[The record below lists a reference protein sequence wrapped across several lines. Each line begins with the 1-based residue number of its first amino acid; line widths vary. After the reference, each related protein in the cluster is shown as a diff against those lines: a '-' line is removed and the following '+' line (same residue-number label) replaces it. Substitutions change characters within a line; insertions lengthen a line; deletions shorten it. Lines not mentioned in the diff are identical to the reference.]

1 MARGKSTKRGGGSG
15 KGRGKKSGESSGRLQ
30 SILNRGYSESAAQIN
45 KLSDISQSLRADP
58 RALDRKVDDVRF
70 VLRSMQERQ
79 RGITNEIGMV
89 RDEMEEELR
98 TLYRIISQFTNL
110 KDSPTLKRAATTAD
124 IAAGLGKSG
133 DIIYLPESDMK
144 LDEVDK
150 KDGVSIDPA
159 TKSKN
164 KGGNAVAFD
173 KSVKITPGEEYE
185 VAQSVVGE
193 LRAEKAIVNRNK
205 LQGALSKAIKKLQEA
220 DREANKIQMMGAGMM
235 FASDNS
241 GMAESVRNNH
251 ALMGLNFLLFPLLT
265 ARSKAWKRMASLVKA
280 GASSKDK
287 IVDSFDSLIAMFDR
301 ESKASDAQKT
311 SGWFSALVN
320 TSAQNL
326 HSIGDVHAEIR
337 KLTAKLR
344 RRSTALLTLKSY
356 FAASSSVMGI

>member
-1 MARGKSTKRGGGSG
+1 MARGKSAKRGGGSG

-30 SILNRGYSESAAQIN
+30 SILNRGHSESAAQIN

-110 KDSPTLKRAATTAD
+110 KSSPTLKREATDAD
-124 IAAGLGKSG
+124 VTAGLAGAKKEM
-133 DIIYLPESDMK
+133 IYLPESEMK

-150 KDGVSIDPA
+150 TDGVTLDD
-159 TKSKN
+159 KN
-164 KGGNAVAFD
+164 KRTSAKSAFD
-173 KSVKITPGEEYE
+173 KSVKIPSGEEYE

-193 LRAEKAIVNRNK
+193 LRAEKTIVNRNK
-205 LQGALSKAIKKLQEA
+205 LQGALSKAVKKLQEA

-235 FASDNS
+235 FAADNS

-287 IVDSFDSLIAMFDR
+287 IVDSFDVLIAMFDR
-301 ESKASDAQKT
+301 ESKASDSQKT

-320 TSAQNL
+320 TSAKNL

>member
-1 MARGKSTKRGGGSG
+1 MARGKSTKRGGG
-15 KGRGKKSGESSGRLQ
+15 RGKKSSQGSGSGGKLQ
-30 SILNRGYSESAAQIN
+30 SILNKGYSESAAQIN

-70 VLRSMQERQ
+70 ILRSMQERQ

-98 TLYRIISQFTNL
+98 SLYRIISQFTNL
-110 KDSPTLKRAATTAD
+110 KESPSLKRVATAAEVSAKV
-124 IAAGLGKSG
+124 AKAGEKVSLT
-133 DIIYLPESDMK
+133 ESEMK
-144 LDEVDK
+144 LDEIDK
-150 KDGVSIDPA
+150 TDGVA
-159 TKSKN
+159 TNSDNKRDKN
-164 KGGNAVAFD
+164 TTIAFD
-173 KSVKITPGEEYE
+173 KSVKVEKNNEYE

-235 FASDNS
+235 FAADNS

-280 GASSKDK
+280 GASSKDN
-287 IVDSFDSLIAMFDR
+287 IVDSFDGLIAMFDR
-301 ESKASDAQKT
+301 ESKASDSQKT
-311 SGWFSALVN
+311 SGWFSALVS
-320 TSAQNL
+320 TDHAEKNL
-326 HSIGDVHAEIR
+326 NSIGDVHSKIR
-337 KLTAKLR
+337 ELTSKLR